1 MHYLTPHDTS
11 LTIIPPS
18 INHQSTQ
25 YSQYSQYLLQHRHS
39 RSEYEWPLYQAKAC
53 MDQIILSS
61 TSDRDA
67 AVTDTDKLVK
77 HLLGSFFVEFKIQ
90 DSVNRH
96 LYDHDVVLT
105 NYDLL
110 NRDSTNFRG
119 VHWHRIVL
127 DECQEIKSSTGK
139 VAQECAKLFS
149 NHRWMVSGTPLVQR
163 IEDLH
168 GELNFLRVWPFSLSE
183 KEDGFWMHKIGKPF
197 RHKNRASLQLL
208 EVLISA
214 TMMRHSKSQV
224 YVETGEPLVRMPPR
238 TIEWRGFAVT
248 QNEELYLSKWL
259 ECTLADSLD
268 VMIQTVKRNNDGRT
282 TNEALVRSP
291 NMTSVRSLFTMV
303 SRILTAVEAVDL
315 KKLDVIRRKLTNLAT
330 MYAPGGILDPNN
342 PDNLE
347 TLVRKMSGED
357 IIKLTMMGGAGGGAA
372 GMGMNYD
379 NNRQQANLA
388 LAKKR
393 NELDEQLDVLRVEEL
408 RQKVLEAGFPVP
420 MTWLSTPL
428 SAYVHGGSS
437 SVALTQRQLLKDTDK
452 DKSAYL
458 KKVSV
463 VFPTGTTLRIC
474 NQPAISSSSRHN
486 NVSDMNNCVV
496 VRATDLEGAE
506 EVDVPAMKSEY
517 VVEEMPEEKD
527 SSSSSSSSADGRP
540 EYHLGELQLEQ
551 PWQLGTMCAAT
562 VTKRIPEPRK
572 GPYKELLLQHAT
584 KDLTENTMHGGAFE
598 TLGDIMAGK
607 EVQCVICQDPI
618 QRPTI
623 TSCVHAFCYD
633 CIMAYMASENNGR
646 LTDPSGRPISK
657 KCPVCR
663 RDIRFSDMMECT
675 ETTTEMQEQEGLVTD
690 TSSSSSSSGAAGRE
704 RDFGVDEDGQS
715 RRRRQRI
722 GQGLEEEDEE
732 EDEDY
737 GEKDAAEDGEAD
749 AALEQEAEEE
759 EENEEVA
766 AVGAGAHRS
775 SRKRK
780 ASSSSSS
787 SSSAAKSAVA
797 KSAPAAAAAAAS
809 SSSSSSSAAGS
820 EPSPAAAAAA
830 LSDSETRFVVP
841 TLNATFRAPVESD
854 YLSLPKPRP
863 YLMRQRDGNIPSIA
877 PEPLTHFSYRGLSSR
892 MQAIFADIREVQRDD
907 PFAKFVIF
915 SQYIES
921 LRAIQRQFKSLSSS
935 LELEQKR
942 GFGVALVDLSSAG
955 GSKATEQAL
964 SKFNGD
970 PDCNVCLLT
979 MGASAAG
986 LTLTQAKVCYI
997 LEPTH
1002 NASDEAQALNRV
1014 HRIGQQHNVRC
1025 VIFYAKQTC
1034 EERVL
1039 ALRQQQNML
1048 TTMLSNLNNITS
1060 GDDGEGDIDGEG
1072 GGEEEEVVV
1081 TSQTRRNRRANANV
1095 IRNAA
1100 ALGGNFF
1107 SAGQMTVLFGATE
1120 ERAEA
1125 KISENNVQ
1133 AIERDQH
1140 NQRNGGAGGGASR
1153 YGYGAMAAPA
1163 GAPIRAPV
1171 HLPSHLLTYT
1181 PVEQLLEQEDD
1192 DTSSWEG
1199 RVGGGEGDY

>member
-1 MHYLTPHDTS
+1 
-11 LTIIPPS
+11 
-18 INHQSTQ
+18 
-25 YSQYSQYLLQHRHS
+25 
-39 RSEYEWPLYQAKAC
+39 

-61 TSDRDA
+61 TSDSDA
-67 AVTDTDKLVK
+67 EVIDSDKVVK
-77 HLLGSFFVEFKIQ
+77 QLLSSFFVEFKIQ

-127 DECQEIKSSTGK
+127 DECQEIKTSTGK

-208 EVLISA
+208 EALISA

-224 YVETGEPLVRMPPR
+224 YVETGEPLVCMPPR

-388 LAKKR
+388 LAEKR

-428 SAYVHGGSS
+428 SAYVHGGSP

-452 DKSAYL
+452 DKSSYL

-474 NQPAISSSSRHN
+474 NQPASSSSSSSRHN

-496 VRATDLEGAE
+496 LRATDLEGAE

-517 VVEEMPEEKD
+517 VVEEMPGENSPA
-527 SSSSSSSSADGRP
+527 SSSSSSSSAAADGRP

-562 VTKRIPEPRK
+562 VSKRVPEPRK

-646 LTDPSGRPISK
+646 LTDTLGRPISK

-663 RDIRFSDMMECT
+663 RDIRFGDMMECT
-675 ETTTEMQEQEGLVTD
+675 ETTTEMQEQEGVVID
-690 TSSSSSSSGAAGRE
+690 TTTSSSSSSSSGAAGRE

-759 EENEEVA
+759 EDDEEAVA
-766 AVGAGAHRS
+766 VAGAGAHRS

-780 ASSSSSS
+780 ASSSTTSRGVIITPNTPIRGVMRTTASSS
-787 SSSAAKSAVA
+787 TTSDVA
-797 KSAPAAAAAAAS
+797 KSAPAAVAASSSS
-809 SSSSSSSAAGS
+809 SSSSSSSAAGRA
-820 EPSPAAAAAA
+820 PSPAAAA

-921 LRAIQRQFKSLSSS
+921 LRALQRQFKSLSSS
-935 LELEQKR
+935 LEIEQKR
-942 GFGVALVDLSSAG
+942 GFGVALVDLSSTG

-1125 KISENNVQ
+1125 KISANNVQ
-1133 AIERDQH
+1133 AVERDQH
-1140 NQRNGGAGGGASR
+1140 NQRNGGAGGGVFR
-1153 YGYGAMAAPA
+1153 YGYDNMAAPA
-1163 GAPIRAPV
+1163 GAPIRAPAR
-1171 HLPSHLLTYT
+1171 LASHSIPTI
-1181 PVEQLLEQEDD
+1181 EQLLEQEDD
-1192 DTSSWEG
+1192 DTSSYEA